1 MLSVIGLEDASRDG
15 LILSL
20 NLILTSVMAG
30 TIILLAASP
39 ALHLT
44 LGLALRDPEFEGR
57 VRRGELAARILVIIG
72 GKLGP
77 GSDLQKR
84 EHGVGEDPGRG
95 QAVTRAEQ

>member
-1 MLSVIGLEDASRDG
+1 MPCL
-15 LILSL
+15 
-20 NLILTSVMAG
+20 
-30 TIILLAASP
+30 
-39 ALHLT
+39 
-44 LGLALRDPEFEGR
+44 
-57 VRRGELAARILVIIG
+57 GELAARILVIIG

>member
-1 MLSVIGLEDASRDG
+1 MSLDEAPRLSIGNA
-15 LILSL
+15 IL
-20 NLILTSVMAG
+20 
-30 TIILLAASP
+30 
-39 ALHLT
+39 
-44 LGLALRDPEFEGR
+44 
-57 VRRGELAARILVIIG
+57 GELSARILVIIG